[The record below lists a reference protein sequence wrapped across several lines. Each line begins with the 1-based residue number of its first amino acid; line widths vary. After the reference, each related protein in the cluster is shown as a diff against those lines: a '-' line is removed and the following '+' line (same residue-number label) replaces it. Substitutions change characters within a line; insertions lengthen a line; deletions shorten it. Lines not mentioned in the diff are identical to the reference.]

1 MIRKLYNYITQ
12 YYKGKSTFILR
23 KSKSLLT
30 INLVLNLISLFLV
43 IGTIIS
49 KSYISSIILIVFMI
63 VLNISLYLLKSGKIL
78 IASNLSIIF
87 FLLLTFLFTIITNR
101 YSGFNLLYLNSF
113 MILFLMLLSCP
124 ITIKTYQLI
133 IIVLGSIIEVIL
145 VNMFLIYPRISN
157 SVEFSDFILKVI
169 PVFIL
174 IVGGGGIAIYVLSGN
189 NKLIKKIEKESIN
202 TQKRFDKLEN
212 IFNSSKEGME
222 IGEKLIKISKNAIN
236 ELEGVGKS
244 LSRIGKEISTMV
256 SEINS
261 YQDNAT
267 EMVNSTQKI
276 KGVVVQQ
283 NDLIKESSTSIKEVA
298 KSINQISDITKSKT
312 GSIDRLVETT
322 NAGKH
327 EMNKAVE
334 QINKISESS
343 TDILKIIE
351 VIVNLAEET
360 NLLALN
366 ASIEAARAGS
376 SGRGF
381 AVVAQEI
388 RKLAK
393 NTRDN
398 SDIIS
403 DNVNKSIQDIQ
414 AAVDINHKAIEYFG
428 KIKIEVYE
436 VHSLMEEIIQS
447 LNRLLRGTNEIMSTV
462 SNLVDMSGNTK
473 SSIIE
478 MVSSIAS
485 NKLAIYNVSTLYVQ
499 NKQQIEE
506 IDNKFE
512 QLIQGAQDIHDIG
525 KENVDYIEKLNHQLK
540 SIKNNNPENNKK
552 EEEFNEEEKGITDVK
567 TD

>member
-1 MIRKLYNYITQ
+1 MV
-12 YYKGKSTFILR
+12 
-23 KSKSLLT
+23 
-30 INLVLNLISLFLV
+30 VLI
-43 IGTIIS
+43 
-49 KSYISSIILIVFMI
+49 
-63 VLNISLYLLKSGKIL
+63 ISLYLLKLGKII
-78 IASNLSIIF
+78 IASNLNIIF
-87 FLLLTFLFTIITNR
+87 FLLLTFLFTIITDR

-145 VNMFLIYPRISN
+145 VNMFLIYPEISN

-169 PVFIL
+169 PVFVL
-174 IVGGGGIAIYVLSGN
+174 TVGGGGIAIYVISGN
-189 NKLIKKIEKESIN
+189 NRLIKNIEEESIN

-236 ELEGVGKS
+236 ELEGVGES

-398 SDIIS
+398 TDIIS

-414 AAVDINHKAIEYFG
+414 AAVDINHKAIEYFA
-428 KIKIEVYE
+428 KIKVEVYE
-436 VHSLMEEIIQS
+436 VHSLMEEVIQS

-462 SNLVDMSGNTK
+462 NNLVDMSGNTK

-506 IDNKFE
+506 IDNKFD

-525 KENVDYIEKLNHQLK
+525 KENVDYIEKLNQQLK
-540 SIKNNNPENNKK
+540 SIKNNNPENDKK
-552 EEEFNEEEKGITDVK
+552 EEEYNEEEKGITDVK
-567 TD
+567 SN